1 MKKSILTA
9 FLSVL
14 ALGACAESVTPEMA
28 KAAANAWVLR
38 NEHFGAGREAVTV
51 RTVCD
56 TNKAQTVLW
65 HQVSMTGGGCVFV
78 APVTEIEPIM
88 VALDSD
94 PGELPKKHPLPA
106 ILSSDM
112 RERLRFLGL
121 YQEDAPAGAHLMSVA
136 PAPVASDEQKA
147 AAAEWAA
154 QERAKWAELGVGSLP
169 RLAAA
174 PVGRTVVDSEVCIA
188 KGFEKGGPLTHWNQ
202 EGSAGYNLYTPG
214 KVVCGCVATA
224 AAALVQFYGMNPS
237 NTVME
242 AQSGYESETQKCSF
256 RNVPYKEV
264 FGEEAKT
271 MGGTID
277 WSLFSGCT
285 KATDYMRLNTDQR
298 DIIGRVAFDC
308 GVGVGM
314 SWDDEGSGV
323 TIDGCKEVATTLKEV
338 FGFKNARFVGFRNA
352 KKPGE
357 DNLRKVIYGQ
367 CAAGAP
373 VDMYIEGHA
382 VVAVGYGQ
390 DADGTER
397 VRVFMGWGGTGD
409 GWYALPNIDTRA
421 TTGGA
426 SYLSRMVM
434 GVITMISYAD
444 DDIVP
449 VVGQL
454 MPAIGG
460 LEVTFNDVT
469 DLVTDPETGTQST
482 APRSMKCT
490 DDGWF
495 ATRVPPN
502 AGTFTISCYGKE
514 AEYTVGTRARDSTTA
529 TQLAEDVPDWIV
541 PFAIL
546 NSTTRYS
553 LPGAVEA
560 ALAEDKA
567 ILRIS
572 GQSADPYTKAVLA
585 YIFELD
591 DANVNDFTNRYVF
604 YFTAAG
610 SLDGDMAPSYT
621 VLLPRSVDSDYRWYF
636 QNGRLSYGYAR
647 TEATAEII
655 TTTNIVV
662 VDEGAEIGD
671 PGTYTNITV
680 SATSNIVVSTYA
692 PTGSEP
698 VYERFPSWPEADL
711 EAATNA
717 LRTSVL
723 AVMNMGWEQYELRAP
738 GNSLKVVA
746 SGGEAGEP
754 EPGWGLHADCYRNG
768 ETITATAAGELTN
781 EVDGVIM
788 GCSGW
793 KLYNER
799 TGVELSGNGNSVDIA
814 FTEND
819 EYVLTWQVVTN
830 YVKVTVN
837 MFPDRMARVGASVTP
852 GTGWYPYG
860 QYTTF
865 TANAPEG
872 YTLES
877 WNGSGAAG
885 LPEDAYRS
893 NTSVSFAPVAP
904 ISITARFAT
913 GGASDED
920 PEVTTYTLTTISY
933 GITEEGIEELS
944 GAIPA
949 SAVQGGGEASGSTL
963 ADGGSVELNTSP
975 VIITPESTTFTDA
988 DEQRWKHSYWMLF
1001 SGEVTREAIE
1011 SGTAMSQYITANYHD
1026 AAAAFRLRQNATLVR
1041 FYEPDNSEE
1050 PTPEEV
1056 ELTIK
1061 WNETMDNLKPGENVL
1076 LTAEQAAALPE
1087 GSQVTVVE
1095 DVPAGWKLDGVE
1107 TREDGSVVATL
1118 SLDEDALTPLPPE
1131 GQSSPLTIVNNP
1143 DGTVTVEATIANG
1156 VRGFWYSLYTAPVL
1170 SGEWKVVASGE
1181 YESGTPSTQMA
1192 EAEGEVKLSIVVNPA
1207 EASRFYKLVVSS
1219 SAPSES

>member
-9 FLSVL
+9 LLSVL

-65 HQVSMTGGGCVFV
+65 HQVSMTGDGCVFV
-78 APVTEIEPIM
+78 APVTEIEPVM
-88 VALDSD
+88 VALDGD
-94 PGELPKKHPLPA
+94 PGELPLAHPLRG
-106 ILSSDM
+106 ILSADM
-112 RERLRFLGL
+112 RGRLRFLGL
-121 YQEDAPAGAHLMSVA
+121 YEEDPPAGPRLQSVA
-136 PAPVASDEQKA
+136 PASSADDGQKA

-154 QERAKWAELGVGSLP
+154 QERAKWAELGVGSAP

-174 PVGRTVVDSEVCIA
+174 PVGKTAVDMQVCIA
-188 KGFEKGGPLTHWNQ
+188 KGFEKNGPLTHWNQ
-202 EGSAGYNLYTPG
+202 EGRAGYNLYTPG
-214 KVVCGCVATA
+214 NVVCGCVATA

-242 AQSGYESETQKCSF
+242 AKSGYENPTQKCSYLG
-256 RNVPYKEV
+256 RPYS
-264 FGEEAKT
+264 AST

-277 WSLFSGCT
+277 WSLFEGCT
-285 KATDYMRLNTDQR
+285 SASSYAGLNSAQR
-298 DIIGRVAFDC
+298 DVIGRVAFDC

-314 SWDDEGSGV
+314 SWNVDASGV
-323 TIDGCKEVATTLKEV
+323 TIDGCKEVATTLREV
-338 FGFKNARFVGFRNA
+338 YGFKNARFVGFANEE
-352 KKPGE
+352 KPGD
-357 DNLRKVIYGQ
+357 DNMRKVIYGQ

-426 SYLSRMVM
+426 SYLSRLVS

-449 VVGQL
+449 VVGQV
-454 MPAIGG
+454 MPAVGAFD
-460 LEVTFNDVT
+460 VTFDDVA
-469 DLVTDPETGTQST
+469 DLVTDPDTGAQRT
-482 APRSMKCT
+482 APRVVNCT
-490 DDGWF
+490 EDGWF

-502 AGTFTISCYGKE
+502 AGTFNISCFDRK
-514 AEYTVGTRARDSTTA
+514 AEYTVGARARSSTVA
-529 TQLAEDVPDWIV
+529 TQLAVDVPDWIV

-553 LPGAVEA
+553 LSGAVEA
-560 ALAEDKA
+560 ALAENKA

-585 YIFELD
+585 HIFELD
-591 DANVNDFTNRYVF
+591 DKNVNDFTNRYVF
-604 YFTAAG
+604 YFTSAG
-610 SLDGDMAPSYT
+610 SLDGDMSPSYT
-621 VLLPRSVDSDYRWYF
+621 VLLPGGVDSDYRWYF
-636 QNGRLSYGYAR
+636 RNGRLSYGYAR
-647 TEATAEII
+647 MEATAETL

-662 VDEGAEIGD
+662 VEEGDEIGD

-680 SATSNIVVSTYA
+680 SATSNVVVSTYA
-692 PTGSEP
+692 PTGGDP
-698 VYERFPSWPEADL
+698 VYERFPAWPEADL
-711 EAATNA
+711 VAATNA
-717 LRTSVL
+717 LRTSLL
-723 AVMNMGWEQYELRAP
+723 AVMDEGWAQYELRSP

-754 EPGWGLHADCYRNG
+754 EPGWGLHANCYRNG

-788 GCSGW
+788 GCNGW

-799 TGVELSGNGNSVDIA
+799 TGVEMSGNGNSVDIA
-814 FTEND
+814 FTEDD

-837 MFPDRMARVGASVTP
+837 MFPDNMARKGATVDP

-877 WNGSGAAG
+877 WNGSAAAG
-885 LPEDAYRS
+885 LPEDAFRS
-893 NTSVSFAPVAP
+893 DTSVSFAPVAP
-904 ISITARFAT
+904 IAITARFT
-913 GGASDED
+913 TSGTSGDN
-920 PEVTTYTLTTISY
+920 PESSIHTLTTASY
-933 GITEEGIEELS
+933 GVTVEGIESLS
-944 GAIPA
+944 GTTPA
-949 SAVQGGGEASGSTL
+949 SVVQGGGEASGSTI
-963 ADGGSVELNTSP
+963 ADGESVELNTSP
-975 VIITPESTTFTDA
+975 VVLIPESTAFTDS
-988 DEQRWKHSYWMLF
+988 EGQSWKFAYWILF
-1001 SGEVTREAIE
+1001 SGEVTRESLE
-1011 SGTAMSQYITANYHD
+1011 NGTAMLQYITAGYNSSS
-1026 AAAAFRLRQNATLVR
+1026 AAFRLLQNATLVR
-1041 FYEPDNSEE
+1041 FYEPDNAE
-1050 PTPEEV
+1050 PEEV
-1056 ELTIK
+1056 QLTIN

-1076 LTAEQAAALPE
+1076 VTAEQAAAFPD
-1087 GSQVTVVE
+1087 GAQVKVDET
-1095 DVPAGWKLDGVE
+1095 VPAGWKLDGVE

-1118 SLDEDALTPLPPE
+1118 SLDEELLTPLPPE
-1131 GQSSPLTIVNNP
+1131 GESTPLTIVNNP
-1143 DGTVTVEATIANG
+1143 DGTVTVKATVANG
-1156 VRGFWYSLYTAPVL
+1156 VRGFWYSLYTAPTL
-1170 SGEWKVVASGE
+1170 SGDWKVVESGE
-1181 YESGTPSTQMA
+1181 YDSGTPSVQMPD
-1192 EAEGEVKLSIVVNPA
+1192 ESGEVNISIVVDPA
-1207 EASRFYKLVVSS
+1207 EASRFYKLVVSGS
-1219 SAPSES
+1219 NPSES